1 MQGPIDPAAAA
12 PLRLC
17 VLVSGRGSNLRALA
31 SAIDGGCCAAEIVC
45 VISDREDAAA
55 LTFARERGTA
65 TEIVRPKQYAE
76 RAAWDA
82 ALADAVRAQAPDL
95 VVLAGFMR
103 LLGAATLNQ
112 FKNRIVNVHP
122 SLLPAFPGVD
132 APAQAVRK
140 GVTLSGCTVHLV
152 DEGVDTGPIL
162 AQAAVPVLAS
172 DDAERLH
179 ARIQVAEHALLPAV
193 VSAIARG
200 QIALDR
206 TPRYQPGR
214 GPSDEAYAPFVWPRL
229 TD

>member
-1 MQGPIDPAAAA
+1 MAPARA

-31 SAIDGGCCAAEIVC
+31 AAIDQGSCAAAIAS

-55 LTFARERGTA
+55 LSFARERGVT
-65 TEIVRPKQYAE
+65 TDLVRPKQYAD
-76 RAAWDA
+76 RAAWDS
-82 ALADAVRAQAPDL
+82 ALADAIRAHAPDL

-103 LLGAATLNQ
+103 LLGQAVLTQ
-112 FKNRIVNVHP
+112 FHHRIVNVHP

-132 APAQAVRK
+132 APAQAIKK

-162 AQAAVPVLAS
+162 AQAAVPVLS
-172 DDAERLH
+172 NDDASSLH

-193 VSAIARG
+193 VSAIAAG
-200 QIALDR
+200 KIVLDR
-206 TPRYQPGR
+206 TPRH
-214 GPSDEAYAPFVWPRL
+214 EAHNAAACEPFVWPRL